1 MKFRILGPL
10 EVVDGDREVAIA
22 GSKQRA
28 LLAVLLLHPNAVVS
42 RDRLIDELWGESP
55 PDTAS
60 TALQVHVSQLRK
72 SLGRDVI
79 VTRTPGYMIRVEA
92 GELDLERFEQLV
104 EEARGK
110 EAAPAAATLRDAL
123 GLWRGPPLADLDG
136 SVAVSE
142 RGQLEEQRLSA
153 LEHRIDAEL
162 ELGLH
167 GEQVPELEALVRED
181 PLRERPRAQL
191 MLALYRS
198 GRQAEALDVYS
209 KGRRLLADELG
220 LEPGDE
226 LRRLERAILEHDPS
240 LAPTAEVSAPP
251 RRTPPAADAVEPEG
265 PERRLQLLRRS
276 RWVALLGA
284 LLVVGALAA
293 IVVAL
298 TRGSGSPPVA
308 VAANSVAVVSPQSG
322 KVVADVPIGGR
333 PVAIAVGA
341 DAVWVANA
349 DDQTVLRIDPKTFKV
364 VKTIGGLGNEV
375 TDIAVGFGSVWV
387 AGGNDGTLTRI
398 DPRLNA
404 PERVL
409 HLAKPGAVVPQPVF
423 LVATGAGSVWVTG
436 GNRVLRIDP
445 QTNGVAGSTPAPD
458 APFTSVGSGAG
469 SAWVVAGN
477 EHVLR
482 LDATSGRI
490 TADSPLPSPAAF
502 PVVAHGSLW
511 LVVYTVKSQIW
522 RLNPLTLEQTDSVSV
537 PAAFPFGL
545 AAGDGGVLWTADH
558 DSGGVWRIDS
568 SESRAVRVVKVE
580 HHPIAI
586 AAGEGSVWIGVQL
599 SEFKF
604 R

>member
-1 MKFRILGPL
+1 MEFRILGPL
-10 EVVDGDREVAIA
+10 EVVDGDRPVAIA

-28 LLAVLLLHPNAVVS
+28 LLAILLLHANAVVS

-55 PDTAS
+55 PETAS

-79 VTRTPGYMIRVEA
+79 VTRAPGYMIRVEA
-92 GELDLERFEQLV
+92 GELDLDRFEQLV

-110 EAAPAAATLRDAL
+110 DAAPAAAMLRDAL
-123 GLWRGPPLADLDG
+123 RLWRGPPLADLDG
-136 SVAVSE
+136 SVALPE

-167 GEQVPELEALVRED
+167 SDQVPELEALVRED
-181 PLRERPRAQL
+181 PLRERRRAQL

-226 LRRLERAILEHDPS
+226 LRRLERAILEHDPA
-240 LAPTAEVSAPP
+240 LA
-251 RRTPPAADAVEPEG
+251 AADPVEPGGRE
-265 PERRLQLLRRS
+265 PSLQMLRRS
-276 RWVALLGA
+276 RRVAVIGA
-284 LLVVGALAA
+284 VIVVGAAA
-293 IVVAL
+293 ALVIAL
-298 TRGSGSPPVA
+298 TQGSGSAPLA
-308 VAANSVAVVSPQSG
+308 VAANSVAVVSPRTG

-341 DAVWVANA
+341 GAVWVANA

-364 VKTIGGLGNEV
+364 VKTIGGLGSEV

-387 AGGNDGTLTRI
+387 AGGNDGTVTRI

-409 HLAKPGAVVPQPVF
+409 HLAKAGAVIPQPIF
-423 LVATGAGSVWVTG
+423 LVAAGAGSIWATG

-445 QTNGVAGSTPAPD
+445 RTNAVAASTPAPD
-458 APFTSVGSGAG
+458 APFTSVGAGAG
-469 SAWVVAGN
+469 SAWLVAGN

-482 LDATSGRI
+482 LDPTSGRI
-490 TADSPLPSPAAF
+490 TADSALPSAAAF

-522 RLNPLTLEQTDSVSV
+522 RVDPLTLEQTASVSV
-537 PAAFPFGL
+537 PADFLFGL

-558 DSGGVWRIDS
+558 ASGGVWRIDPAGS
-568 SESRAVRVVKVE
+568 QAVRVVKVE

-599 SEFKF
+599 PEFKF

>member
-1 MKFRILGPL
+1 MEFRILGPL
-10 EVVDGDREVAIA
+10 EVVDGDRLVAIA

-79 VTRTPGYMIRVEA
+79 VTRAPGYMIRVEP
-92 GELDLERFEQLV
+92 GELDLDRFEQLV

-123 GLWRGPPLADLDG
+123 RLWRGPPLADLDG
-136 SVAVSE
+136 SVALPE

-167 GEQVPELEALVRED
+167 SEQVPELEALVRED
-181 PLRERPRAQL
+181 PLRERRRAQL

-226 LRRLERAILEHDPS
+226 LRRLERAILEHDPA
-240 LAPTAEVSAPP
+240 LAAAE
-251 RRTPPAADAVEPEG
+251 AVEQGGREPG
-265 PERRLQLLRRS
+265 LQMLRRS
-276 RWVALLGA
+276 RRVALIGA
-284 LLVVGALAA
+284 VIVVGAAA
-293 IVVAL
+293 ALVIAL
-298 TRGSGSPPVA
+298 TRGSGSPPLA
-308 VAANSVAVVSPQSG
+308 VAANSVAVVSPRTG

-341 DAVWVANA
+341 GAVWVANA

-409 HLAKPGAVVPQPVF
+409 HLAKAGAVIPQPVF
-423 LVATGAGSVWVTG
+423 LVAAGAGSVWATG

-445 QTNGVAGSTPAPD
+445 QTNAVDGSTPARE
-458 APFTSVGSGAG
+458 APFTSVGAGAG
-469 SAWVVAGN
+469 SAWAVAGN

-490 TADSPLPSPAAF
+490 TADSPLPSDAAF

-511 LVVYTVKSQIW
+511 LVVYTVKSQVW
-522 RLNPLTLEQTDSVSV
+522 RLDPLTLQQTDSVSL
-537 PAAFPFGL
+537 PISFPFGL

-558 DSGGVWRIDS
+558 VSGRVWRIDS
-568 SESRAVRVVKVE
+568 AESRAVRVAKVE